1 MVLDFLAFDFL
12 VVVVV
17 VASLTFSCGVAVF
30 AWTAGI
36 TRGVANVRARS
47 KELANFFMVKSISR
61 VMTSNIEGEH
71 TEHLSD
77 VYSLRITFGLRET
90 PVWTSSQVQFGTWRF
105 ALGKTTGFI
114 VDAV

>member
-1 MVLDFLAFDFL
+1 LV

-17 VASLTFSCGVAVF
+17 VASLTFNCGVAVF

-90 PVWTSSQVQFGTWRF
+90 PVWTSS
-105 ALGKTTGFI
+105 
-114 VDAV
+114 